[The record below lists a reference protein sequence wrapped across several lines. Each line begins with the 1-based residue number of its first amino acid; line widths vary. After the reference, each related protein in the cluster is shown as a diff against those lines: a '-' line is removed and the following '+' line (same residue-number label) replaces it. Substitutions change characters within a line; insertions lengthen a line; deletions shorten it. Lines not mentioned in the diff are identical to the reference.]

1 MKESEALL
9 DSKISEPL
17 VNSNQPITE
26 NTPNNMGEN
35 NIVFSPN
42 QSGKAS
48 IKVRFGFNLLIILL
62 ILCFILLFL
71 FFIFYEDIF
80 MEEFL
85 MFLFYF
91 IINSLFITTKI
102 EVSKSNNIIY
112 VYTKN
117 FYNCYK
123 VILLSGNI
131 HFYKSSNGN
140 EKNPIT
146 KLFCINDSN
155 YDLDTVNIK
164 KKPSKL
170 LYLFEGFE
178 ELEVDFLMDMFEVNN
193 FDNPLL
199 FDIAKYTGKNRN
211 ILENNP
217 QQIINKVMKF
227 GEHFFTLY
235 LRSPSPNRSLHNT
248 FAIGILSIF
257 NFPIIIFGLPI
268 FYNNDLTLFEIF
280 VMFSILIGFDLI
292 IFLFLIIFKSADSR
306 IDFIYSK
313 GFDKIFI
320 GIVNNSGYVYYKT
333 FEYNLNE
340 VEKFIFQQPESN
352 DGNYTFKVSLKNKAI
367 EEIIRF
373 KGKGIEKTDQEGL
386 EYILNGKLNN

>member
-1 MKESEALL
+1 MA
-9 DSKISEPL
+9 
-17 VNSNQPITE
+17 
-26 NTPNNMGEN
+26 
-35 NIVFSPN
+35 
-42 QSGKAS
+42 
-48 IKVRFGFNLLIILL
+48 GFLI
-62 ILCFILLFL
+62 FL
-71 FFIFYEDIF
+71 FI
-80 MEEFL
+80 
-85 MFLFYF
+85 F
-91 IINSLFITTKI
+91 IIYSLFITTKI
-102 EVSKSNNIIY
+102 EVSKLNNMIN

-140 EKNPIT
+140 EKNPIPY
-146 KLFCINDSN
+146 LFFINDSN
-155 YDLDTVNIK
+155 NDLDTVNIK
-164 KKPSKL
+164 KGPSKL
-170 LYLFEGFE
+170 FYLLEGID
-178 ELEVDFLMDMFEVNN
+178 ELEVDYLMDMFEVNN

-217 QQIINKVMKF
+217 QQIISKVMKF

-235 LRSPSPNRSLHNT
+235 LISPSPNRILYNT
-248 FAIGILSIF
+248 FSLGILFIF
-257 NFPIIIFGLPI
+257 NFPIIIFCLI
-268 FYNNDLTLFEIF
+268 YFYHYIDLTSSEIF
-280 VMFSILIGFDLI
+280 FRFSILIAIDLI
-292 IFLFLIIFKSADSR
+292 IFLFLINFKSQDSR

-320 GIVNNSGYVYYKT
+320 GIIKNSEYVYFKT

-367 EEIIRF
+367 EEIIQF
-373 KGKGIEKTDQEGL
+373 KGIEKTDLEGL

>member
-1 MKESEALL
+1 MEESEALF

-26 NTPNNMGEN
+26 NTPNNMSEN
-35 NIVFSPN
+35 RIDFSPN
-42 QSGKAS
+42 QYGKAS
-48 IKVRFGFNLLIILL
+48 IKVRFGFNLLIFLL

-71 FFIFYEDIF
+71 FLIFQVEIF
-80 MEEFL
+80 MEGFL

-91 IINSLFITTKI
+91 IINSLFMTTKI
-102 EVSKSNNIIY
+102 EVSKSNNMVN

-123 VILLSGNI
+123 TILLTGNI

-140 EKNPIT
+140 KIKPVPY
-146 KLFCINDSN
+146 LFFINDSN

-164 KKPSKL
+164 KRPSKL

-178 ELEVDFLMDMFEVNN
+178 GSEVDYLMGMFEVNN
-193 FDNPLL
+193 YDNPLL

-217 QQIINKVMKF
+217 QQIISKVMKF

-235 LRSPSPNRSLHNT
+235 LYSPLPNRILYNSFSL
-248 FAIGILSIF
+248 GMLSIF
-257 NFPIIIFGLPI
+257 NLPIIIFSLI
-268 FYNNDLTLFEIF
+268 KYYKHLTLSEIF
-280 VMFSILIGFDLI
+280 FWFLILIGIDLV
-292 IFLFLIIFKSADSR
+292 IFLFLICFKSADSR

-320 GIVNNSGYVYYKT
+320 GIINYLGNSYYKT

-340 VEKFIFQQPESN
+340 VEKFIFQQPEIN
-352 DGNYTFKVSLKNKAI
+352 NGNYTFKVSLKNKTI

-373 KGKGIEKTDQEGL
+373 KGKGIEKTDLEGL

>member
-1 MKESEALL
+1 MKESDTLF

-17 VNSNQPITE
+17 VNSNQPISE
-26 NTPNNMGEN
+26 NTHNNMGEN
-35 NIVFSPN
+35 KIVFSPN
-42 QSGKAS
+42 QSDKAS
-48 IKVRFGFNLLIILL
+48 IKVRFGINLLIFLFV
-62 ILCFILLFL
+62 LCFILLFL
-71 FFIFYEDIF
+71 FFIFQ
-80 MEEFL
+80 EEIYMAGFL
-85 MFLFYF
+85 IFLFYF
-91 IINSLFITTKI
+91 IINSLFLTTKI
-102 EVSKSNNIIY
+102 EVSKLNNMIN

-140 EKNPIT
+140 EKNPIPY
-146 KLFCINDSN
+146 LFFINDSN
-155 YDLDTVNIK
+155 NDLDTVNIK
-164 KKPSKL
+164 KGPSKL
-170 LYLFEGFE
+170 FYLLEGID
-178 ELEVDFLMDMFEVNN
+178 ELEVDYLMDMFEVNN

-217 QQIINKVMKF
+217 QQIISKVMKF

-235 LRSPSPNRSLHNT
+235 LISPSPNRILYNT
-248 FAIGILSIF
+248 FSLGILFIF
-257 NFPIIIFGLPI
+257 NFPIIIFCLI
-268 FYNNDLTLFEIF
+268 YFYHYIDLTSSEIF
-280 VMFSILIGFDLI
+280 FRFSILIAIDLI
-292 IFLFLIIFKSADSR
+292 IFLFLINFKSQDSR

-320 GIVNNSGYVYYKT
+320 GIIKNSEYVYFKT

-367 EEIIRF
+367 EEIIQF
-373 KGKGIEKTDQEGL
+373 KGIEKTDLEGL